1 MKYLVVL
8 ILFLVAV
15 YFHLLFNF
23 YGNGWQYV
31 QPFLISLLLVYFNTS
46 DNWLAYVF
54 ALVAGILLDS
64 ISAVF
69 GFNTIVFLCIIFILK
84 NLQLT
89 TFTSK
94 NILTILLL
102 TLFSFLLY
110 WFFVLLANNLF
121 HLTAYDINIDL
132 ASSILKGLSINIFV
146 LIFLHVCHYNFWVKK
161 HEKQSF

>member
-1 MKYLVVL
+1 MRYIVTL
-8 ILFLVAV
+8 ILFLISV

-46 DNWLAYVF
+46 ENWLAYVF

-69 GFNTIVFLCIIFILK
+69 GFNTIVLLSIVFVLK

-94 NILTILLL
+94 NIFTILLL
-102 TLFSFLLY
+102 TFFSFLLY
-110 WFFVLLANNLF
+110 WLFVLLANSLF
-121 HLTAYDINIDL
+121 HLTAYDMNL
-132 ASSILKGLSINIFV
+132 GLVGSILKGLGINIFV
-146 LIFLHVCHYNFWVKK
+146 LIFFHVSHYNFWVKK

>member
-1 MKYLVVL
+1 MRYIVAL
-8 ILFLVAV
+8 ILFLISV

-23 YGNGWQYV
+23 YGNFWQYV
-31 QPFLISLLLVYFNTS
+31 QPFLICLLLVYFNTS
-46 DNWLAYVF
+46 ENWLAYVF

-69 GFNTIVFLCIIFILK
+69 GFNTIVLLSIVFILK

-94 NILTILLL
+94 NIFTILLL
-102 TLFSFLLY
+102 TFFSFILY
-110 WFFVLLANNLF
+110 WLFVLLINNLF
-121 HLTAYDINIDL
+121 HLTAYDINL
-132 ASSILKGLSINIFV
+132 ASTGSILKGLSINIFT
-146 LIFLHVCHYNFWVKK
+146 LIFLHVSHYNFWVKK